1 MTDRKPS
8 KSKPKIKREPKGQ
21 EEKKQQEI
29 DSDKVITEAE
39 IKGEGPKIEIP
50 EGWIPKTDL
59 GKAVADGRI
68 TDIEQVFKEGMKI
81 AESEIVDVLL
91 PNLEN
96 EIIMIGGTSGKG
108 GGIRRTISR
117 RTTRMHKS
125 GRRFRVSVM
134 VVVGNR
140 DGYLGIGIAS
150 GPPNMHRAVI
160 NKALH
165 QAKLAIIPITRGC
178 GSWECGCGT
187 THSIPVKT
195 VGKTGSVSVD
205 LIPAPKGIGLCC
217 SAEMKKV
224 MRLAGITDIWV
235 KTRGHSQTRY
245 NFAKAVF
252 GALKKVNTLRM
263 TEEQAQKVGVCIGK
277 VE

>member
-1 MTDRKPS
+1 MTDRKPK
-8 KSKPKIKREPKGQ
+8 KSQPKVKRESKEQ
-21 EEKKQQEI
+21 EEKHKQEI
-29 DSDKVITEAE
+29 SAGEKVTEAD
-39 IKGEGPKIEIP
+39 IKNEGPKVEVP
-50 EGWIPKTDL
+50 EGWVPRTDL
-59 GKAVADGRI
+59 GRAVFDGRI
-68 TDIEQVFKEGMKI
+68 TDIDQIFKEGYKI
-81 AESEIVDVLL
+81 AESEIVDTLF

-150 GPPNMHRAVI
+150 GPPNMHRGVI

-165 QAKLAIIPITRGC
+165 KAKLNIIPITRGC
-178 GSWECGCGT
+178 GSWECGCGS
-187 THSIPVKT
+187 THSIPIKT
-195 VGKTGSVSVD
+195 VGKTGSVSVY
-205 LIPAPKGIGLCC
+205 LMPAPKGIGLCC

-252 GALKKVNTLRM
+252 NAIKKVNTIRM
-263 TEEQAQKVGVCIGK
+263 TETQMKKIGACMGK

>member
-1 MTDRKPS
+1 MSDRKPK
-8 KSKPKIKREPKGQ
+8 KSQPKVKRESKEQ
-21 EEKKQQEI
+21 EDKHNQEI
-29 DSDKVITEAE
+29 TEGEKVTEAE
-39 IKGEGPKIEIP
+39 IKNEGPRLEIP
-50 EGWIPKTDL
+50 EGWVPRTDL
-59 GKAVADGRI
+59 GRAVYEGKL
-68 TDIEQVFKEGMKI
+68 TDIEDIFKHGYKI

-140 DGYLGIGIAS
+140 NGYLGIGIAS
-150 GPPNMHRAVI
+150 GPPNMHRAVV

-165 QAKLAIIPITRGC
+165 KAKLNIIPITRGC
-178 GSWECGCGT
+178 GSWECGCGAS
-187 THSIPVKT
+187 HSIPIKT
-195 VGKTGSVSVD
+195 EGKTGSVSVS
-205 LIPAPKGIGLCC
+205 LLPAPKGIGLCC
-217 SAEMKKV
+217 SAEVKKI
-224 MRLAGITDIWV
+224 MRLAGITDIWM

-245 NFAKAVF
+245 NFARAVF
-252 GALKKVNTLRM
+252 NAIKKINTVKI
-263 TEEQAQKVGVCIGK
+263 TDQQAQKVGVCVGK

>member
-1 MTDRKPS
+1 MTERKLG
-8 KSKPKIKREPKGQ
+8 KSKPKREPKGQ
-21 EEKKQQEI
+21 ETKMNQEI
-29 DSDKVITEAE
+29 DSDKVVTESE
-39 IKGEGPKIEIP
+39 IKGERLKIEVP
-50 EGWIPKTDL
+50 AGWVPKTDL
-59 GKAVADGRI
+59 GRAVFEGRV
-68 TDIEQVFKEGMKI
+68 TDIEEVFKEGSKI
-81 AESEIVDVLL
+81 AESEIVDVLI

-108 GGIRRTISR
+108 GGKRRTISR

-134 VVVGNR
+134 VVVGNKN
-140 DGYLGIGIAS
+140 GYLGIGIAS
-150 GPPNMHRAVI
+150 GPPNMHRGVI

-165 QAKLAIIPITRGC
+165 QAKLNIIPITRGC

-187 THSIPVKT
+187 THSIPIKT
-195 VGKTGSVSVD
+195 MGKTGSVSVN
-205 LIPAPKGIGLCC
+205 LMPAPKGIGLCC

-252 GALKKVNTLRM
+252 SALKKVNTLRM
-263 TEEQAQKVGVCIGK
+263 TEKQAQKVGACIGQ